1 MLLFSLGG
9 IDLPLTKQTT
19 PIITMMTTQAS
30 TTPMI
35 NTLLSLSLL
44 LSTVRVDPPTFPSP
58 KALVVV
64 GVVEGVDV
72 VVKEAVVTIIVVA
85 NGPLLSLL
93 MGMLLVEGLTLL
105 LALFSLLLLVLL
117 LLLLLV

>member
-72 VVKEAVVTIIVVA
+72 VVKEAVVTIIVVV
-85 NGPLLSLL
+85 NGDVV
-93 MGMLLVEGLTLL
+93 GGGTDITVGVVFVVVVGVIAAFVVGVTVVIE
-105 LALFSLLLLVLL
+105 
-117 LLLLLV
+117 